1 MTIKKIGSDELDKAI
16 KQLKQGLLSNNLPII
31 RKAYKRLHDI
41 GPDVCPRLLAELKQ
55 IDVRKVDRP
64 EVVMMARGL
73 AIILH
78 DLNEDISREF
88 IANAMA
94 LKISPLIKSAF
105 NGILHF
111 RRDNFREVQF
121 NGILIL
127 EDKSIDKEYHASS
140 HVLRWLKIIPL
151 KHLEGIPRIYII
163 KDDTDFD
170 FRGYIETYLSVI
182 VIAWETDWQPK
193 NILQKLSRFAQKK
206 TLYHEIGHHFH
217 QHTDGGQVP
226 EQEEE
231 AYARKMIR
239 KAHPR
244 LSKFAKVVKLIF
256 PKKRNRQKVNNYNQ
270 GLVWWCKKLYY
281 YNRSILII
289 QILE

>member
-1 MTIKKIGSDELDKAI
+1 MTIKKIDSDELDKAI
-16 KQLKQGLLSNNLPII
+16 KQLKQGLLSNNLSITG
-31 RKAYKRLHDI
+31 KAYKRLHDI
-41 GPDVCPRLLAELKQ
+41 GTDASPRLLAELKQ
-55 IDVRKVDRP
+55 IDVEKVDRP

-78 DLNEDISREF
+78 DLNEEISREF

-94 LKISPLIKSAF
+94 SKISPLIKSAF

-111 RRDNFREVQF
+111 SIDNFKETQF
-121 NGILIL
+121 NGIRIL
-127 EDKSIDKEYHASS
+127 EDKSIDKEYRASS
-140 HVLRWLKIIPL
+140 HVLRWLTVIPL

-163 KDDTDFD
+163 KDDADYD
-170 FRGYIETYLSVI
+170 FRGYIVSDLNVI
-182 VIAWETDWQPK
+182 VIFWETDWQPR
-193 NILQKLSRFAQKK
+193 NILQKLSRFAQKI

-217 QHTDGGQVP
+217 QHREGGQVP
-226 EQEEE
+226 EQEEEAE

-256 PKKRNRQKVNNYNQ
+256 PKK
-270 GLVWWCKKLYY
+270 KKSAESL
-281 YNRSILII
+281 
-289 QILE
+289 